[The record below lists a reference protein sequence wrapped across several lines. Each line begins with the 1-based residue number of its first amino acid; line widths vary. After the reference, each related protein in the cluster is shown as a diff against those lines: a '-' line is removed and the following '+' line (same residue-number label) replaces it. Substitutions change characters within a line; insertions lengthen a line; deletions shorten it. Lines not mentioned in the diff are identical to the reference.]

1 MSFDRLLKVSVALF
15 VLIPAGINTSCNYM
29 KGSARSK
36 DIVADSSAFRQIPAN
51 YTFGIPSD
59 SFDVTEGKIRPNS
72 HLPAVL
78 SKYGVSLQILDIV
91 VKNSKDVF
99 DIRKMRAGQKY
110 TLLVTKDSVPEAKY
124 MIYEHE
130 PSLYYIFNFND
141 SLKISQY
148 RITPETEIRFV
159 SGEIQSSLW
168 DAMIN
173 AGLNPELLVNI
184 SEMYAWTIDFFALQK
199 GDSFRIMFRENY
211 IGGNSVGIAKIY
223 GAEFTHDGKRYTA
236 IPFIQ
241 NGVES
246 YFDTTGNSLRR
257 AFLKSPL
264 QYARVSSR
272 FSSGRM
278 HPILRIV
285 RPHFGV
291 DYAAQEGTPVH
302 SIGDGKVISAGI
314 EEEAGRIVRI
324 MHNSVYS
331 TAYMHLSGFGKN
343 ISKGATVKQG
353 DIIGYV
359 GSSGL
364 ATGPHLDF
372 RFFKNGYAVDPLK
385 VEAPPVEPVLPEN
398 LDKFKKTKTVVLSL
412 LETIK

>member
-1 MSFDRLLKVSVALF
+1 MSFDRLLKVALAIF
-15 VLIPAGINTSCNYM
+15 VLIQAVINTSCSYL
-29 KGSARSK
+29 KGSARSN
-36 DIVADSSAFRQIPAN
+36 DIIADSSIVRQTPAN
-51 YTFGIPSD
+51 HIYGIPSD
-59 SFDVTEGKIRPNS
+59 SFDVTEGKISANS
-72 HLPAVL
+72 YLPAL
-78 SKYGVSLQILDIV
+78 LAKYGVSPQVLDIV

-110 TLLVTKDSVPEAKY
+110 TLLLTKDSVPRAKF

-130 PSLYYIFNFND
+130 PSLYYIFSFND
-141 SLKISQY
+141 SLKISPY
-148 RITPETEIRFV
+148 RIIPETKIRFV

-173 AGLNPELLVNI
+173 AGLNPELCVNI

-211 IGGNSVGIAKIY
+211 INGNSVGIAKIY
-223 GAEFTHDGKRYTA
+223 GAEFTHGGKRYTA
-236 IPFIQ
+236 IPLIQ
-241 NGVES
+241 NGIES

-291 DYAAQEGTPVH
+291 DYAAAAGTPVH
-302 SIGDGKVISAGI
+302 SIGDGKVISAGT

-331 TAYMHLSGFGKN
+331 TAYMHLSGFGNN
-343 ISKGATVKQG
+343 IYKGASVKQG

-385 VEAPPVEPVLPEN
+385 VEAPPVEPVLVEN
-398 LDKFKKTKTVVLSL
+398 HDKFNKTKTVVLSL